1 MSDGA
6 QSLVFRV
13 RHFQLIGLRV
23 RQVLGSSVFW
33 TSLLG
38 DAGDTHA
45 KREEKIR
52 KKAVARSK
60 GEHATGSLSQ
70 GLASGLQDAGAGLWE
85 GVSGVVARPLEAVT
99 SGSDFSS
106 APVEAAGN
114 LFSGI
119 GVGLVGLGELHGAA
133 PECDAS
139 PYEAAMKGL
148 TQI

>member
-52 KKAVARSK
+52 KSK
-60 GEHATGSLSQ
+60 
-70 GLASGLQDAGAGLWE
+70 D
-85 GVSGVVARPLEAVT
+85 
-99 SGSDFSS
+99 
-106 APVEAAGN
+106 
-114 LFSGI
+114 
-119 GVGLVGLGELHGAA
+119 
-133 PECDAS
+133 
-139 PYEAAMKGL
+139 KGKEYRRGKDKNNW
-148 TQI
+148 